1 MKNKEGS
8 FRVIMIVMFVTM
20 LIAINWDKWEG
31 VKNAVHSV
39 LDPTLGALLTW
50 DLGIGMLLI
59 MLVLSFVMTLIQKYT
74 TNQTELKSIRKQ
86 QKDIQKEMKKL
97 QKENPK
103 KAMALQKESMPLMGK
118 QMKLGMRSIVYT
130 GIPIVLLYRWFY
142 DFFLALG
149 TKQIWGI
156 NWILFYLIAIMV
168 FSSII
173 KKKMDIV

>member
-1 MKNKEGS
+1 MKNREGS
-8 FRVIMIVMFVTM
+8 FRVIMVVMFLTF
-20 LIAINWDKWEG
+20 LLAINWDKWVG
-31 VKNAVHSV
+31 VKNAVHAV
-39 LDPTLGALLTW
+39 LDPTIGSLLTW
-50 DLGIGMLLI
+50 NLGIGMLIVMLI
-59 MLVLSFVMTLIQKYT
+59 LSFAMTIIQKYT
-74 TNQTELKSIRKQ
+74 TNQEELKSIRKQ
-86 QKDIQKEMKKL
+86 QKEIQKEMKKL

-142 DFFLALG
+142 DFFLVLG
-149 TKQIWGI
+149 TNKIWGI
-156 NWILFYLIAIMV
+156 NWILFYLVAIMV